1 MIVDV
6 CGGGGV
12 VVVVFPS
19 IVLIGGA
26 ADGGVGINVVDVVG
40 EAVLVLVMLMW
51 LINVVVVIFPLCVL
65 FSFLVCDLSF
75 HSIIRCL

>member
-1 MIVDV
+1 M
-6 CGGGGV
+6 
-12 VVVVFPS
+12 VFPS

-26 ADGGVGINVVDVVG
+26 IDSGFGIDVVDVDG
-40 EAVLVLVMLMW
+40 EVVVVLVMLMW
-51 LINVVVVIFPLCVL
+51 LIIVVVVTFPLCVL